1 MTKRSVYNTNS
12 KRSLHTNDDCTIN
25 NEPYMKPMNLTRAI
39 QNVSNWATSLQ
50 NGLAQFQ
57 APAETLQRVN
67 YTHATLSSL
76 LTTPVYDID
85 AFGSVPDIINH
96 RVSAGIEDASF
107 LVTDLTSVV
116 EQFDQWQRELPM
128 VEPFYAMKCN
138 PDPVIVRLL
147 ATLGCGFDCATK
159 GEIDLVA
166 NGIGQELSFVP
177 RGIQGDKIVYANP
190 AKFLEHIQF
199 AAETGVCRTVFDG
212 EDELYKLA
220 KVNDKLPEG
229 KKLELLLRIT
239 TDDKNSVC
247 SFSNKF
253 GCPVEEGPALL
264 KIAHELGLNVTGVS
278 FHVGSGCGDPNAY
291 SIAFDHAAK
300 LFEAAD

>member
-1 MTKRSVYNTNS
+1 
-12 KRSLHTNDDCTIN
+12 
-25 NEPYMKPMNLTRAI
+25 
-39 QNVSNWATSLQ
+39 
-50 NGLAQFQ
+50 
-57 APAETLQRVN
+57 
-67 YTHATLSSL
+67 
-76 LTTPVYDID
+76 
-85 AFGSVPDIINH
+85 
-96 RVSAGIEDASF
+96 
-107 LVTDLTSVV
+107 
-116 EQFDQWQRELPM
+116 M

-159 GEIDLVA
+159 GEIELVT
-166 NGIGQELSFVP
+166 NGLGEELSFVP
-177 RGIQGDKIVYANP
+177 RGIQHDKIVYANP
-190 AKFLEHIQF
+190 AKFQQHIEF

-220 KVNDKLPEG
+220 GVNDKLPEG

-239 TDDKNSVC
+239 TDDANSVC

-253 GCPVEEGPALL
+253 GCPVAEGPALL
-264 KIAHELGLNVTGVS
+264 KIAKELGLNVVGVS

-300 LFEAAD
+300 LFEAADELGMQKMNLVDIGGGFPGDNQGTYREDAPTFPKIAVTVRQAIKDFASRVNTDGSRKLRYIAEPGRYFVSRSTTIATKIYGRKGGKGKN